1 MLFCLLKSSLR
12 ETESKSVHTI
22 RAIPARWIVGTRRG
36 ALSSQQLLSSFS
48 SFSPSSFHSRSHPS
62 RNESRSPYPL
72 SPSLFPPFGKMAAP
86 AAAPS
91 SGPDLCP
98 SFAVVCGFM
107 ERYGQT
113 LDLPEI
119 SFPQMERYL
128 RETSTGEA
136 VGRGARESGRKL
148 RHLKPEGEGGPFFFY
163 HHQHHPHP
171 HHPPILLLRQE
182 RMCGGCVGRHTLS
195 DICYL
200 TD

>member
-1 MLFCLLKSSLR
+1 M
-12 ETESKSVHTI
+12 
-22 RAIPARWIVGTRRG
+22 GTRRG

-148 RHLKPEGEGGPFFFY
+148 RHLKPEGEGGLFFL
-163 HHQHHPHP
+163 PP
-171 HHPPILLLRQE
+171 PASSSSSSPPILPLRQE
-182 RMCGGCVGRHTLS
+182 RVCDGYVGRHTLS
-195 DICYL
+195 DIFYL